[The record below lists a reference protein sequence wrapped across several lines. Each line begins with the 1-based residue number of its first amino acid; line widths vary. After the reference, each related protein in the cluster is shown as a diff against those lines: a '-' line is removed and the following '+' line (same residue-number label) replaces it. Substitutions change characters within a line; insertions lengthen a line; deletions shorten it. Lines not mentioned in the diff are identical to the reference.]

1 MESAKKISNYYVTN
15 KLLGKGSYGSVFLG
29 YKETTGD
36 FPYAI
41 KIIGVDKIKGP
52 DLEELKKSVPRE
64 LDILLNLDHPNIVK
78 LYEFILSANNLYLVY
93 EYCNGQ
99 DLDKYRR
106 SLENGYL
113 SEKQTLVFMRHICSG
128 FDVLFKKDI
137 IHRDLKPANILIHD
151 GEGKIA
157 DFGTARKIDKEKLL
171 FQDKMSIIGSPAYMA
186 PEVIDPEISHYDD
199 KCDIWSFGMMI
210 YELLYRERPW
220 KGVSEYDL
228 LENQIKK
235 KDLVFPKEPKRT
247 IKIKDLLKR
256 MLKKDPKDRIG
267 WNEVFLTVSQFE
279 DVPPSLSPLM
289 NQTTKTIKI
298 NRNKKKPV
306 IGDINEHEKIEAV
319 ESDKK
324 RNDFIH
330 FTKYMSK
337 NNEILNAEKAVKE
350 NVELEEKNMEK
361 AKNDI
366 GLIYYLRNLASF
378 YYNCCVCFGNVF
390 SEKTLSFDEKLF
402 FEIYNILVEIEEDIM
417 KIAQNIFNELLNKN
431 ILSEKKIRNISK
443 QMQINEKSLAQLN
456 KKQKINDE
464 ASQIKNLKNGLRKF
478 FESVFDLFLEFP
490 EVLKEENNYDKEFL
504 KLIKFFCLI
513 LNCNKY
519 EDVTKEIKIK
529 DLKQIFYIFYDKY
542 ENMDYDELV
551 SEIKGDLNEI
561 KSKK

>member
-228 LENQIKK
+228 LENQIK
-235 KDLVFPKEPKRT
+235 
-247 IKIKDLLKR
+247 
-256 MLKKDPKDRIG
+256 DR
-267 WNEVFLTVSQFE
+267 
-279 DVPPSLSPLM
+279 
-289 NQTTKTIKI
+289 
-298 NRNKKKPV
+298 
-306 IGDINEHEKIEAV
+306 
-319 ESDKK
+319 
-324 RNDFIH
+324 
-330 FTKYMSK
+330 
-337 NNEILNAEKAVKE
+337 
-350 NVELEEKNMEK
+350 
-361 AKNDI
+361 
-366 GLIYYLRNLASF
+366 
-378 YYNCCVCFGNVF
+378 
-390 SEKTLSFDEKLF
+390 
-402 FEIYNILVEIEEDIM
+402 
-417 KIAQNIFNELLNKN
+417 
-431 ILSEKKIRNISK
+431 
-443 QMQINEKSLAQLN
+443 KS
-456 KKQKINDE
+456 
-464 ASQIKNLKNGLRKF
+464 
-478 FESVFDLFLEFP
+478 V
-490 EVLKEENNYDKEFL
+490 V
-504 KLIKFFCLI
+504 
-513 LNCNKY
+513 
-519 EDVTKEIKIK
+519 
-529 DLKQIFYIFYDKY
+529 
-542 ENMDYDELV
+542 
-551 SEIKGDLNEI
+551 
-561 KSKK
+561 